1 MTDSNK
7 KRVIFLYSA
16 NYSGH
21 YHAAYALEEALLETE
36 PSVES
41 RHIEAISF
49 ALPKMGKLIRKAYYG
64 MVEKTS
70 IIYDFLWD
78 NQRLYKSTN
87 KLQSSLN
94 RLSQDKFKK
103 LYDDFKPDVAI
114 CTQAFPC
121 GIMSRLKQNYASNL
135 KIIGVITDYAVHSY
149 WVYNNVDLYTV
160 ASERM
165 KNDLMQKGIE
175 PAKVKVTGIPVYP
188 KFKKDKDK
196 AELEEKFSINNQIPT
211 ILIMGGSHG
220 IGPFVDILKMLDK
233 MDERLQSIVVCGR
246 NKKLKKRLSSFKP
259 NLIKD
264 VKIFDYVDNIDEM
277 MTVSD
282 ILITKPG
289 GITITEALT
298 KKIPMIIYNA
308 IRGQESENYSFLV
321 ENNAALQCRNLK
333 DLKDELT
340 ELLQKTN
347 KKKQLIN
354 NSSRLSRPNAA
365 SEVIGEILKRI

>member
-1 MTDSNK
+1 
-7 KRVIFLYSA
+7 
-16 NYSGH
+16 
-21 YHAAYALEEALLETE
+21 
-36 PSVES
+36 
-41 RHIEAISF
+41 
-49 ALPKMGKLIRKAYYG
+49 
-64 MVEKTS
+64 
-70 IIYDFLWD
+70 
-78 NQRLYKSTN
+78 
-87 KLQSSLN
+87 
-94 RLSQDKFKK
+94 
-103 LYDDFKPDVAI
+103 
-114 CTQAFPC
+114 
-121 GIMSRLKQNYASNL
+121 MSRLKQNYASNL